1 MNQANRDSVNLEI
14 DKKGWGPKNFY
25 FVVGLGDLCIK
36 AGTLPTTVQGKK
48 IKAVDLTCIRDA
60 KIATSYFTSQD
71 QLTAFIEVLQ
81 NLNVPENFG
90 VLEKKA

>member
-1 MNQANRDSVNLEI
+1 MDQTSRDSVKLEI

-48 IKAVDLTCIRDA
+48 IKAVDLTCIRDK
-60 KIATSYFTSQD
+60 KILTSYFTSQE
-71 QLTAFIEVLQ
+71 QLTAFIETLQ
-81 NLNVPENFG
+81 KLNVPENFG
-90 VLEKKA
+90 TVSKT